1 MNIGYLID
9 FKWNPPTGGG
19 TVHAYQVAKHL
30 MARGHKIHALNFY
43 DLGPDVILYRQRQII
58 KFLKNIDL
66 LYVRIQGSVGV
77 ERWTLL
83 KLLKPFS
90 MPVVWEINSPL
101 EELLTK
107 GRTQAQVDRLN
118 AQRKTMAKL
127 VDTAICVSQPM
138 QDYARQFLNIRDT
151 HVVPN
156 GSDPQMFSPEKRD
169 GSVYPG
175 LDDKFKVIWS
185 GSANYSWQGVDLI
198 IKTAQAMKTID
209 PSMVFILMTDPKELS
224 SYGPLGGNI
233 IVLPRQGYADVPK
246 FLASADAALCLY
258 HPHGWKDKF
267 YFSSLKLYDYMAS
280 ALPVIATDI
289 GQISEALKHEHSGY
303 LTNNS
308 IDEIIQ
314 YLLDLR
320 NHPAEAKRMGQA
332 SRKAVEDFYNWE
344 RVGRETEKILMNV
357 QAAGKKYQEAGK

>member
-30 MARGHKIHALNFY
+30 MAQGHTIHTLNFY
-43 DLGPDVILYRQRQII
+43 DLGPDVVFYRQRQIF

-66 LYVRIQGSVGV
+66 LYIRIQGSVGV

-90 MPVVWEINSPL
+90 LPVVWEINSPL

-107 GRTQAQVDRLN
+107 GRTQARVDRLN
-118 AQRKTMAKL
+118 AQRKAMAGL
-127 VDTAICVSQPM
+127 VKSAICVSKPM
-138 QDYARQFLNIRDT
+138 QEYAQQFLNIKDAY
-151 HVVPN
+151 VVPN
-156 GSDPQMFSPEKRD
+156 GSDPLMFSPEKRD
-169 GSVYPG
+169 RSVYPG
-175 LDDKFKVIWS
+175 LEHKFKVIWS

-198 IKTAQAMKTID
+198 LKTAQAMRTID
-209 PSMVFILMTDPKELS
+209 PSMVFILMTDPKELR
-224 SYGPLGGNI
+224 SYGPLGDNM

-258 HPHGWKDKF
+258 HLYGWRDKF

-280 ALPVIATDI
+280 ALPVIATNI
-289 GQISEALKHEHSGY
+289 GQINEAVKHEHSGY

-308 IDEIIQ
+308 IDEVVK
-314 YLLDLR
+314 YLLDIK
-320 NHPAEAKRMGQA
+320 NHPEAAKRLGLA
-332 SRKAVEDFYNWE
+332 ARKAVEDFYNWE
-344 RVGRETEKILMNV
+344 RVGKDTEKILLNA
-357 QAAGKKYQEAGK
+357 QATGKKYQEAGK